1 MFINKLEKVYDYL
14 QDNIEVSVMII
25 LQLAFAFTLI
35 YYSVN
40 NNLEFYKLK
49 NKVENRLNGQDLYY
63 IDNNEDYTLKL
74 YEKENINEYIDF
86 YNYLEKNYKVLNCK
100 NNNVFIPNNEIS
112 EELSSKSLVRM
123 NSGNEVFSLFKGYW
137 VNKGFLDYFKIEV
150 SQGRLF
156 EEKDFIINDIEEPT
170 PVILGNY
177 FKNYFKIGD
186 EIKFKDYDYGG
197 ISRYLKIIGFLSE
210 NQYIINKPIMATN
223 VEDLNYSILLPN
235 REINLNFVDLSNKNV
250 IDNINLDSYKNITES
265 FLILNSEEDTREI
278 KNKSDEM
285 HFFDISLVGSN
296 KSINNIEEY
305 FNSEQKLN
313 IIIDFLI
320 ITSITISILINI
332 GSSINKR
339 KKEFKIYYAF
349 GANNKYIINLI
360 LLEQSIYF
368 IFGVICSVIFI
379 SVFRKINLI
388 DNLNI
393 KAFFITIIIFML
405 INGISNMIL
414 YINLNKHNEFLVKR
428 SKSL

>member
-100 NNNVFIPNNEIS
+100 NNNVFIPNHEIR

-177 FKNYFKIGD
+177 FKN
-186 EIKFKDYDYGG
+186 
-197 ISRYLKIIGFLSE
+197 
-210 NQYIINKPIMATN
+210 
-223 VEDLNYSILLPN
+223 
-235 REINLNFVDLSNKNV
+235 
-250 IDNINLDSYKNITES
+250 
-265 FLILNSEEDTREI
+265 
-278 KNKSDEM
+278 
-285 HFFDISLVGSN
+285 
-296 KSINNIEEY
+296 
-305 FNSEQKLN
+305 
-313 IIIDFLI
+313 
-320 ITSITISILINI
+320 
-332 GSSINKR
+332 
-339 KKEFKIYYAF
+339 
-349 GANNKYIINLI
+349 
-360 LLEQSIYF
+360 
-368 IFGVICSVIFI
+368 
-379 SVFRKINLI
+379 
-388 DNLNI
+388 
-393 KAFFITIIIFML
+393 
-405 INGISNMIL
+405 
-414 YINLNKHNEFLVKR
+414 
-428 SKSL
+428 